1 MAKVP
6 GISNAEWGVMQV
18 LWRKSSSLSAIEA
31 YEALEG
37 SLDWHPKTVR
47 TLLGRLLKKGAVRRE
62 KRGGVYRF
70 SALVREEDCIRKE
83 GRSFLERCFA
93 GNAGPM
99 LAHFIEHE
107 DLTAQDIAALRSML
121 DKRAGQEKRHGKR

>member
-1 MAKVP
+1 MTELP
-6 GISNAEWGVMQV
+6 GISSAEWTVMQV
-18 LWRKSSSLSAIEA
+18 LWRQSSFLSAIEV

-37 SLDWHPKTVR
+37 SPDWHPKTVR
-47 TLLGRLLKKGAVRRE
+47 TLLGRLLRKGAVSRR

-70 SALVREEDCIRKE
+70 SALVQEEDCVREE

-93 GNAGPM
+93 GDARPM

-107 DLTAQDIAALRSML
+107 DLTAQDIATLRAML
-121 DKRAGQEKRHGKR
+121 DKRAEQEKGHGKR